1 MSRLAVAQ
9 QSQIDAIHRES
20 HALWGAGLS
29 LGDYGALWAEV
40 AGTPWAIEHARF
52 CVWLDEE
59 GRVLS
64 SLKLYRPL
72 IGLQSEVR
80 RGCVLGAIFTPRAE
94 RRRGHAARMV
104 RRAVDDARRE
114 GACVAMLYS
123 DIGVEYY
130 GALGFRALPAEEQWG
145 SLTRQRAEAGL
156 RLRDMAPDDLPTV
169 RRLHD
174 EFCRGRSIAM
184 VRDPEHWEFLRV
196 RSAGYFSR
204 LADRDIRQRWRVAE
218 RDGRVVGYL
227 IAVEGRGEWS
237 VREVG
242 AESGDPGVM
251 ASVLRA
257 GAFDAR
263 RSGLRRFYAW
273 LPREVISLLSD
284 WEIRS
289 QPRRRAVPM
298 ILPLEGRIDLGAL
311 GTVSAAY
318 LPYQDQF

>member
-1 MSRLAVAQ
+1 
-9 QSQIDAIHRES
+9 
-20 HALWGAGLS
+20 
-29 LGDYGALWAEV
+29 
-40 AGTPWAIEHARF
+40 
-52 CVWLDEE
+52 
-59 GRVLS
+59 
-64 SLKLYRPL
+64 
-72 IGLQSEVR
+72 
-80 RGCVLGAIFTPRAE
+80 
-94 RRRGHAARMV
+94 MV
-104 RRAVDDARRE
+104 RRAIDDARRD

-123 DIGVEYY
+123 DIGVDYY
-130 GALGFRALPAEEQWG
+130 GTFGFRALPAEEQWG
-145 SLTRQRAEAGL
+145 SLTRQRTEPGL
-156 RLRDMAPDDLPTV
+156 QLRDMTPDDLPTV

-174 EFCRGRSIAM
+174 EFCRERSIAM

-237 VREVG
+237 LREVG
-242 AESGDPGVM
+242 AEGGDPE
-251 ASVLRA
+251 AIACVLRA
-257 GAFDAR
+257 GASEAR

-273 LPREVISLLSD
+273 LPREVVSFLSD

-298 ILPLEGRIDLGAL
+298 LLPLDGRIDLGAL
-311 GTVSAAY
+311 GTVAAAY